1 MIFPPEK
8 RTFLSGEYWE
18 DVFLKHRD
26 KFRRIEDFYQSIEN
40 WDFKSVEFSAE
51 KFGIETIYYLRDD
64 YLNQSKIIESKNP
77 LTDFL
82 RLSIKSRN
90 YPKDGCEITVSGNFA
105 GNFGIMPKS
114 QIIVVEL
121 YYYDTANM
129 SLKFIYSP
137 KVPLSLNVNEMYL
150 YEFNSLGEGWYF
162 LKQWPDPRY
171 ILY

>member
-1 MIFPPEK
+1 
-8 RTFLSGEYWE
+8 
-18 DVFLKHRD
+18 
-26 KFRRIEDFYQSIEN
+26 
-40 WDFKSVEFSAE
+40 
-51 KFGIETIYYLRDD
+51 
-64 YLNQSKIIESKNP
+64 
-77 LTDFL
+77 
-82 RLSIKSRN
+82 
-90 YPKDGCEITVSGNFA
+90 
-105 GNFGIMPKS
+105 MPKS